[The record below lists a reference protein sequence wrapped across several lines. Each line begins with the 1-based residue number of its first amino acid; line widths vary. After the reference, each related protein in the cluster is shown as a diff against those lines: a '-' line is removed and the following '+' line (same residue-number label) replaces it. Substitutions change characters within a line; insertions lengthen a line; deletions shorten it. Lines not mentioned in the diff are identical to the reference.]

1 MDRLWYYTKR
11 GSTEK
16 FGPFTDAEL
25 VQFIKQEILC
35 KDDYIWMPDLK
46 NWLEISNS
54 IYAIYCLTTCLYSRK
69 REYKKRGTYTKHL
82 SNTLIND

>member
-46 NWLEISNS
+46 NWLEISIS
-54 IYAIYCLTTCLYSRK
+54 IYAIYLPASDTTV
-69 REYKKRGTYTKHL
+69 E
-82 SNTLIND
+82 I

>member
-25 VQFIKQEILC
+25 VQFNKQEILC

-46 NWLEISNS
+46 NWLEI
-54 IYAIYCLTTCLYSRK
+54 
-69 REYKKRGTYTKHL
+69 
-82 SNTLIND
+82 

>member
-16 FGPFTDAEL
+16 FGPCTDAEL

-54 IYAIYCLTTCLYSRK
+54 IYAIYLPASDTTV
-69 REYKKRGTYTKHL
+69 E
-82 SNTLIND
+82 I